1 MTLPKRWLSHLA
13 GLAVWLAAT
22 VGVGLLLGSVSWALV
37 AGLAAYVLYTL
48 RNLFLLDRVIHG
60 AGRLP
65 LFETRGLWAELVA
78 RVDQIKARSR
88 RRKKRFHRLL
98 REVRE
103 STSAISDGG
112 IILNADREIVWF
124 NPAATRLL
132 GLDPGRDI
140 GNRIDNFLRHP
151 DFVAYLADPGGR
163 SLTVPSPRADAGT
176 LQVQLLP
183 YGQDQQLA
191 IVRDVT
197 HETQLERTRRDFV
210 ANASHELRSPL
221 TVIAGYLDT
230 LADDEDLPESWV
242 VPISEM
248 QRQSN
253 RMTQILR
260 DLIELTRLE
269 SADSGAPHDFVDIAE
284 VLGTIVGE
292 FRTRKKAPAI
302 ALHLE
307 TDVAL
312 LGSESEL
319 HSIFQNLISNAVRF
333 TPEGGSV
340 DVYWRADG
348 AEAVFDVVDTGIG
361 VPAELVPRLT
371 ERFYRVDTGRSR
383 ATGGTGLGL
392 AIVKH
397 ALQRHDGM
405 LEIESEE
412 GKGSRFSC
420 RFSGPRV
427 AFRRG
432 ARPGVV

>member
-1 MTLPKRWLSHLA
+1 MALIGLWVGSISWTL
-13 GLAVWLAAT
+13 V
-22 VGVGLLLGSVSWALV
+22 VGLCLY
-37 AGLAAYVLYTL
+37 LAYTL
-48 RNLFLLDRVIHG
+48 RNLYALDRIIFG

-65 LFETRGLWAELVA
+65 LFDTRGLWAELVA
-78 RVDQIKARSR
+78 RADRIKARSR
-88 RRKKRFHRLL
+88 NRKRRFHRLV

-103 STSAISDGG
+103 STGAISDAG

-132 GLDPGRDI
+132 GLDPERDV
-140 GNRIDNFLRHP
+140 GNRIDNLVRHP
-151 DFVAYLADPGGR
+151 DFVQYLAEPEE
-163 SLTVPSPRADAGT
+163 SSIVIPSPRVESGS
-176 LQVQLLP
+176 LQVQLIP

-191 IVRDVT
+191 IIRDVT
-197 HETQLERTRRDFV
+197 HETHLERTRRDFV

-221 TVIAGYLDT
+221 TVITGYLDT
-230 LADDEDLPESWV
+230 MADDEEMVDAWQA
-242 VPISEM
+242 PISEM
-248 QRQSN
+248 LRQSH

-269 SADSGAPHDFVDIAE
+269 SSESKAPTDFIEINEMLTA
-284 VLGTIVGE
+284 IIRE
-292 FRTRKKAPAI
+292 FGGRKKRPTI
-302 ALHLE
+302 SLHAE
-307 TDVAL
+307 TDAAL

-319 HSIFQNLISNAVRF
+319 HSVFYNLISNAVRF
-333 TPEGGSV
+333 TAPEGRI
-340 DVYWRADG
+340 DVYWRTDG
-348 AEAVFDVVDTGIG
+348 GAAVCDVVDTGIG

-397 ALQRHDGM
+397 ALQRHDAA

-412 GKGSRFSC
+412 GVGSRFSC
-420 RFSGPRV
+420 RFEGSRV

-432 ARPGVV
+432 QRPSVV